1 MSRRAVRT
9 PRSGGAGRLRLPAWL
24 LASLVVTQAQA
35 HVGVPVSWES
45 MPAHRHDVTG
55 CLAAAAAHHAVDPAL
70 LHAIAVVE
78 SGLDPQALNRAN
90 RNGSRDIGLMQINS
104 AWLPVLKR
112 WGITEERLYEPC
124 ISAYVGAW
132 ILADN
137 ISRHGRTWRAV
148 GAYNAVTPSRQLAY
162 VRRVQ
167 RQLLKAGYRQVSS
180 SAPGVR
186 EVPPAPARPA
196 GAERASVVR

>member
-1 MSRRAVRT
+1 MRNPHPGR
-9 PRSGGAGRLRLPAWL
+9 AGRPGFPAWL
-24 LASLVVTQAQA
+24 LASLPALLVITQAHA
-35 HVGVPVSWES
+35 GVPVRWES
-45 MPAHRHDVTG
+45 MPAARHDVTG

-78 SGLDPQALNRAN
+78 SGLDPRALNHAN

-162 VRRVQ
+162 ARRVQ
-167 RQLLKAGYRQVSS
+167 RQLLKSGYRQVSS

-186 EVPPAPARPA
+186 EMPPAPARPA
-196 GAERASVVR
+196 GAERSSAVR